1 MFSYPLFALSL
12 LLVASDIRVLA
23 ETTLKLT
30 PHSVH
35 RGDALSRLTSHHPLS
50 SRDIGHEVLE
60 GGRGDDSDSVESS
73 VSAASIQSL
82 TRSRLRRQTAA
93 SGSNDKPTTSEQIE
107 PSTAQPHLPL
117 NSQDSGGVAF
127 TIELEVG
134 NTPMDVLVSQ
144 INSNDVPCR
153 TLTYAR
159 LILDHHRCGW
169 HQRAVLGV

>member
-12 LLVASDIRVLA
+12 LLVVSDIRVLA

-35 RGDALSRLTSHHPLS
+35 RGDALSRLTSHRPLS

-60 GGRGDDSDSVESS
+60 GGRGDDSGGVETS
-73 VSAASIQSL
+73 VSPANIQSL
-82 TRSRLRRQTAA
+82 TRSRLRRQTSS
-93 SGSNDKPTTSEQIE
+93 SGTNDKPTTSEQIE

-117 NSQDSGGVAF
+117 NSQDSGGIAF

-134 NTPMDVLVSQ
+134 NTPMDVLVSHVHT
-144 INSNDVPCR
+144 SDAP
-153 TLTYAR
+153 
-159 LILDHHRCGW
+159 
-169 HQRAVLGV
+169 LGR